1 MLCQRNPL
9 PRCCSKKRLSA
20 ARPAAAPKA
29 VCSVPSRNW
38 RRRRNRSHRRGHPSP
53 PTPTAAA
60 ARASASAG
68 TPSSPARLVDGI
80 RHPSTGVASQVGHLR
95 PRPADAP
102 GAATATTSSRP
113 WSTAPE
119 TEPACAGTYSTTTTS
134 TSLPRSSVTTNPLP
148 VPAISRKAAAAAAAE
163 PAHVSQLRAKI
174 FPTLYAIFQQS
185 RGGQDALKIR
195 NRTLRSLTKS
205 CLYHREEAKLE
216 RTLSDAEA
224 LFEKYCARQ
233 RQTRRYLRSGPC
245 VRTHHEQT
253 NPHPV
258 HVVLSATIWACRR
271 CLRRLLHPHEL
282 AQCRAFHDWP
292 GQ

>member
-1 MLCQRNPL
+1 MPPL
-9 PRCCSKKRLSA
+9 RRKPIRSSTSTSSSRA
-20 ARPAAAPKA
+20 TAAATTAPA
-29 VCSVPSRNW
+29 TQTVSEAS
-38 RRRRNRSHRRGHPSP
+38 S
-53 PTPTAAA
+53 TPTAV
-60 ARASASAG
+60 R
-68 TPSSPARLVDGI
+68 PVPPATL
-80 RHPSTGVASQVGHLR
+80 SL
-95 PRPADAP
+95 ADALP
-102 GAATATTSSRP
+102 EEPTPAMLLEEEALSSETSGSSEGSLLSTLEELEEEEEPVTPTRP
-113 WSTAPE
+113 SKPSYTNSSSSKSISQRRNSVVPSEARRWNQ
-119 TEPACAGTYSTTTTS
+119 TS
-134 TSLPRSSVTTNPLP
+134 IHRSSQ
-148 VPAISRKAAAAAAAE
+148 PAISRKAAAAAAAE